1 MNRSILQSW
10 TRSSFGTRKSAAQRR
25 PQRWELMQEIQV
37 NGELEE
43 RYISL
48 GLSDGEGTGSA
59 PKQGST
65 VRASHKY

>member
-1 MNRSILQSW
+1 V
-10 TRSSFGTRKSAAQRR
+10 
-25 PQRWELMQEIQV
+25 QEIQV

-43 RYISL
+43 SYISL

-65 VRASHKY
+65 VHASHKY